1 MSRTAADAS
10 QTSGRSLGE
19 PSALA
24 CRRMPRAPVG
34 ALIQPLLYAGERR
47 FGVFAPPITPAAVVG
62 KAHVTIGKIFTAAV
76 FR

>member
-1 MSRTAADAS
+1 
-10 QTSGRSLGE
+10 
-19 PSALA
+19 
-24 CRRMPRAPVG
+24 MPRAPVG